1 MPKTGLGVYHAE
13 IRRFGCKYPVAIVA
27 FQGLILEE
35 ELAFAVAV
43 HL

>member
-1 MPKTGLGVYHAE
+1 MQ
-13 IRRFGCKYPVAIVA
+13 RFGCKYPVAIVA

-35 ELAFAVAV
+35 EPAFALVE